1 MNSKDREIIE
11 GLTATVSNLAAAVN
25 RVEEAFKQVEEAFKQ
40 FGKRGESLIPTIDNE
55 PTMDSYNPVTGNVFQ
70 DMGFKGN
77 INSLGQY
84 ATPKAIAERNI
95 EPSGVF
101 IQLKTDEEVE
111 NVDSSPAPARR
122 SSTVDMAQFTM
133 DKPSEVLP
141 RPVNTVDH
149 RENIFVDNESLH
161 KDQINA
167 TPEVSLSSKGSRP
180 KFERI
185 TQNCTRCNKAVK
197 THPQHA
203 RELFTCDNCLRR

>member
-11 GLTATVSNLAAAVN
+11 GLTATVSNLVATVN
-25 RVEEAFKQVEEAFKQ
+25 RVEEAFKQ
-40 FGKRGESLIPTIDNE
+40 FGKRGESLIPTIENE
-55 PTMDSYNPVTGNVFQ
+55 PTKSTGNVFE
-70 DMGFKGN
+70 DMGF
-77 INSLGQY
+77 
-84 ATPKAIAERNI
+84 PKEEAVIL
-95 EPSGVF
+95 
-101 IQLKTDEEVE
+101 QLKTDEEVE

>member
-11 GLTATVSNLAAAVN
+11 GLTATVSNLVATVN
-25 RVEEAFKQVEEAFKQ
+25 RVEEAFKQ
-40 FGKRGESLIPTIDNE
+40 FGKRVNAQGESLIPTIENE
-55 PTMDSYNPVTGNVFQ
+55 PTKS
-70 DMGFKGN
+70 
-77 INSLGQY
+77 SW
-84 ATPKAIAERNI
+84 
-95 EPSGVF
+95 GVL
-101 IQLKTDEEVE
+101 QGRRDAWVDNELEKRGLLTDEEVE

-141 RPVNTVDH
+141 HPVNTVDN

-161 KDQINA
+161 KDKINA
-167 TPEVSLSSKGSRP
+167 TPDVSLSSKGSRP

-185 TQNCTRCNKAVK
+185 TQKCTRCNKAVK

>member
-1 MNSKDREIIE
+1 MNSKDREIIG

-70 DMGFKGN
+70 DMGFTGN
-77 INSLGQY
+77 INSLG
-84 ATPKAIAERNI
+84 
-95 EPSGVF
+95 
-101 IQLKTDEEVE
+101 TDEEVE

>member
-25 RVEEAFKQVEEAFKQ
+25 RVEEAFKQ

-70 DMGFKGN
+70 DMGFTGN
-77 INSLGQY
+77 INSLG
-84 ATPKAIAERNI
+84 
-95 EPSGVF
+95 
-101 IQLKTDEEVE
+101 TDEEVE